1 MIAMYMP
8 KEIDFD
14 IAFEPT
20 RMRSHKYVINTTTGE
35 PVGIVGKDFKTTS
48 HPDFFNGVMDTL
60 TERLTDSEL
69 QDADIK
75 WRTSHN
81 GAWAMMDVTL
91 PNVSARVVTNKH
103 QVDVGERIIALRAVD
118 GSCSNTS
125 LFGAID
131 FFCLNGQIRGNHD
144 KIRRKNTSGFSMTNF
159 IDKLSR
165 HNTDFRE
172 HVAKLQSWANKELG
186 YTDVRN
192 MLHSL
197 MKSEKVGD
205 KMLGLYAE
213 EARTRGQNAYALY
226 SAFTNYSTYADERN
240 GYAIRNTGKDTRSM
254 TMFNREQ
261 RVLEWTESKQ
271 FRELVAA

>member
-1 MIAMYMP
+1 MMMP
-8 KEIDFD
+8 KEIDFQVE
-14 IAFEPT
+14 FEPT
-20 RMRSHKYVINTTTGE
+20 RMQSHKYVINTTTGE
-35 PVGIVGKDFKTTS
+35 PIGIVGKDFKTAS
-48 HPDFFNGVMDTL
+48 HPEFFNGVMSTL
-60 TERLTDSEL
+60 TERLSESEL
-69 QDADIK
+69 QDAQIK
-75 WRTSHN
+75 WRIARG

-91 PNVSARVVTNKH
+91 PNVSARVTTDKH

-125 LFGAID
+125 VFGAID

-144 KIRRKNTSGFSMTNF
+144 KIRRKNSSGFSMDGF
-159 IDKLSR
+159 ISQLSR

-172 HVAKLQSWANKELG
+172 HVAKLQRWANKSLE
-186 YTDVRN
+186 YNDVRN

-197 MKSEKVGD
+197 MKSEAVGD
-205 KMLGLYAE
+205 KMLGLYAQE
-213 EARTRGQNAYALY
+213 IQKRGQNAYALY

-240 GYAIRNTGKDTRSM
+240 GYAIRNTKNDTRSV